1 MSSTAK
7 GSVTVFLGA
16 LLWGMVSLFVTP
28 LSEGGLDSMQIAL
41 IRVFMAAVVLA
52 IATLITDRSLFRF
65 ELKNLGLLMLNGL
78 ICGAV
83 FNIFYFQ
90 TIIHSEASV
99 AAMLLYTSPIF
110 VMVLARIIFKE
121 PITGR
126 KILMMAMTVVGCVFV
141 AGFIGHGTHIPLTAL
156 FTGVATGATYGVYTV
171 LTRFNARRIHPLT
184 VTLYIF
190 IFGTLFMLPLGKPV
204 ETVRMLASDHS
215 LIPYALLFGPICSS
229 LANWLFTWG
238 IAQIEANRAAILAA
252 SEPLGACLVG
262 MFIFHD
268 SHEPLKLLG
277 IALVLAAIILQG
289 IEPRSADSRI

>member
-41 IRVFMAAVVLA
+41 IRVFMAAVVLTV
-52 IATLITDRSLFRF
+52 ATLITDRSLFRF

-141 AGFIGHGTHIPLTAL
+141 AGIP
-156 FTGVATGATYGVYTV
+156 GRERQCG
-171 LTRFNARRIHPLT
+171 
-184 VTLYIF
+184 
-190 IFGTLFMLPLGKPV
+190 
-204 ETVRMLASDHS
+204 
-215 LIPYALLFGPICSS
+215 
-229 LANWLFTWG
+229 
-238 IAQIEANRAAILAA
+238 
-252 SEPLGACLVG
+252 
-262 MFIFHD
+262 
-268 SHEPLKLLG
+268 
-277 IALVLAAIILQG
+277 
-289 IEPRSADSRI
+289 SADSAVYRRGNRRHIRRLHCADAF